1 MRLTFQQLKKCNS
14 RNYEIG
20 AVRVLLVSLKLS
32 SGANQKKKK
41 KFVSAGIILKK
52 NRTRSL
58 PQFIAGDAC
67 QWQRIA
73 FSGYLYNDIF
83 RESHKEKSH
92 TCEEGGARLRISL
105 WHLLMNLKNK

>member
-1 MRLTFQQLKKCNS
+1 M
-14 RNYEIG
+14 
-20 AVRVLLVSLKLS
+20 RVLLVSLKLS
-32 SGANQKKKK
+32 SGANQKI
-41 KFVSAGIILKK
+41 VSAGIILKK

-83 RESHKEKSH
+83 SESHKEKSH
-92 TCEEGGARLRISL
+92 TCEEGGAHLRISL
-105 WHLLMNLKNK
+105 WHLLMNLKNR